1 MSVQN
6 KKVFHQSFLFVSEKQ
21 NLVYLYFSLTADL
34 NQFRKKVSLLAD
46 IFQLKLMDWS
56 LALVI
61 AVKAKRKN
69 GVIIETELN

>member
-6 KKVFHQSFLFVSEKQ
+6 KKVFHQSFLFVSENKTLFIYTFLWQ
-21 NLVYLYFSLTADL
+21 QISINLE
-34 NQFRKKVSLLAD
+34 KKVSLLDD

-61 AVKAKRKN
+61 AVKAKQKN
-69 GVIIETELN
+69 GVIIETKLN

>member
-6 KKVFHQSFLFVSEKQ
+6 KKVFHQSFLFVSENKTLFIYTFLWQ
-21 NLVYLYFSLTADL
+21 QISINLE
-34 NQFRKKVSLLAD
+34 KKVSLLAD